1 MYRDG
6 LAVLMHTIPPS
17 RRSSYE
23 TKTSMRASFETSD
36 APCERVVS
44 SAMHAV
50 QWHCQ
55 RSDVEAELSRAKA
68 RQKWHKQR
76 PPLSSVI
83 GPMRFQSG
91 LRCCYWYLQHRK

>member
-1 MYRDG
+1 
-6 LAVLMHTIPPS
+6 
-17 RRSSYE
+17 
-23 TKTSMRASFETSD
+23 MRASFETSD
-36 APCERVVS
+36 APYERVVS

-76 PPLSSVI
+76 PPRSSVSQPYSDSASQRVRWAAR
-83 GPMRFQSG
+83 GAVRRHHNSAVGVHFG
-91 LRCCYWYLQHRK
+91 RVR

>member
-1 MYRDG
+1 
-6 LAVLMHTIPPS
+6 
-17 RRSSYE
+17 
-23 TKTSMRASFETSD
+23 MRASFETLG
-36 APCERVVS
+36 APYERFVS

-76 PPLSSVI
+76 PPPSSVLLEMEHAQSRNI
-83 GPMRFQSG
+83 GYRIFYAFGGTLVIAP
-91 LRCCYWYLQHRK
+91 

>member
-1 MYRDG
+1 
-6 LAVLMHTIPPS
+6 
-17 RRSSYE
+17 
-23 TKTSMRASFETSD
+23 MRTSFETSD
-36 APCERVVS
+36 APYERVVS

-76 PPLSSVI
+76 PPRSSVPVVRWR
-83 GPMRFQSG
+83 GARAV
-91 LRCCYWYLQHRK
+91 CV

>member
-1 MYRDG
+1 
-6 LAVLMHTIPPS
+6 
-17 RRSSYE
+17 
-23 TKTSMRASFETSD
+23 MRASFETSD
-36 APCERVVS
+36 TPYERVVS

-76 PPLSSVI
+76 PPRSSVLDAA
-83 GPMRFQSG
+83 MCVWRVVCSN
-91 LRCCYWYLQHRK
+91 LRLTHMKMLSTYVIDM

>member
-1 MYRDG
+1 
-6 LAVLMHTIPPS
+6 
-17 RRSSYE
+17 
-23 TKTSMRASFETSD
+23 MRASFETSD
-36 APCERVVS
+36 APYERVVS

-76 PPLSSVI
+76 PPRSSVY
-83 GPMRFQSG
+83 MRASEKNDDRDATVS
-91 LRCCYWYLQHRK
+91 LYVVRLVT